1 MLGESVIVEGPRD
14 ARVCERLAGL
24 ELLYWQFVVYK
35 VCRIQGVTASCIC
48 ARCDTQHTS
57 GQKSF
62 PNAQL
67 NANCYTLLCSGALQV
82 Q

>member
-35 VCRIQGVTASCIC
+35 VCRIQGVTASVVHLC
-48 ARCDTQHTS
+48 
-57 GQKSF
+57 
-62 PNAQL
+62 
-67 NANCYTLLCSGALQV
+67 TL
-82 Q
+82 